1 MAHGQA
7 IMATQVYRR
16 INEQGDVEFHHV
28 YKVKVCGDD
37 LGSQYMDIFVRT

>member
-7 IMATQVYRR
+7 IMAT
-16 INEQGDVEFHHV
+16 QGDVEFHHV
-28 YKVKVCGDD
+28 YKVEVCGDD